1 MKIKKIYISA
11 FGGLKDFTLELNDG
25 LNVVYG
31 NNEDGKSTVAAFIKA
46 MFFGTGRSTK
56 NLAESPRQKYT
67 PWSGDTPAGRI
78 YFENNNK
85 NYCLEREFKKS
96 DSTDR
101 ILLTDL
107 DSGKPIEIGE
117 SVGKQFFGVSSAA
130 FERSLFIGNGDF
142 IKDDAAA
149 SEINGKL
156 SNIAVTGNED
166 VSYKK
171 IEKNILSART
181 KLISKNGKSGSYN
194 EDLQRLDELNARLKK
209 ADEDAKEKLRLNE
222 EETVKRVE
230 FEKLNKEYNKL
241 KAMRDSEQDFKN
253 REMLTEFLDTKRSLD
268 KLNETLTLKDGT
280 VINENFAQKIEFCLN
295 KYNTSADR
303 IAQIEQDIESIKA
316 NVDLQGK
323 IAPEQAKEKIDDLNG
338 EIEKLNQ
345 EKADF
350 EKEETA
356 LTAKITDCEQK
367 LNYEQNRKKAFNPV
381 FLILGIVF
389 AAVSGAAAVMSS
401 TVGAVLGVA
410 AAITFFVLAFVI
422 RPKNT
427 SGISNAQSELTVLTT
442 RLADIK
448 AQKNSTV
455 EKTNNINADI
465 NKLSSVLQADSAVKQ
480 QLSQKTELLQTE
492 QQKAENAKAELLDSV
507 SSLGSIDNTE
517 DVKNILNKLKQ
528 KTEQQKELKLKLKTE
543 SQFLGNIDYDEAQ
556 KKLDSLQDTDA
567 LKGIDFVKV
576 KADFDKISEEKSISK
591 DGLTEIETRLKTSFR
606 NSENPEEIRR
616 EMLSLK
622 EKSDSKKAFCD
633 AADLATTVLEES
645 FYELRRG
652 YGSELEK
659 LTHNIFA
666 ELTDGRYNSVNV
678 SDTLDIS
685 VEQTGVFG
693 TRELGFLSLG
703 TTHQAYLSLR
713 LAIAKLISPDNS
725 LPVFLDDSL
734 AQYDDKRCE
743 HAIKFLQKYCL
754 NGQGILF
761 TCHNSICEIA
771 EKSGITVQKPYK

>member
-107 DSGKPIEIGE
+107 DSGKPVEIGE
-117 SVGKQFFGVSSAA
+117 SVGRQFFGVSREA

-166 VSYKK
+166 VSYKN

-194 EDLQRLDELNARLKK
+194 EDLQKLDELNARLKK

-222 EETVKRVE
+222 KATVKRVE

-241 KAMRDSEQDFKN
+241 KAVLDREQDFKN

-280 VINENFAQKIEFCLN
+280 VVNENFAQKIEFCLN
-295 KYNTSADR
+295 KYNASADR

-316 NVDLQGK
+316 TVDLQGK

-350 EKEETA
+350 EKEEAA
-356 LTAKITDCEQK
+356 LNAKITDCEQK

-389 AAVSGAAAVMSS
+389 AAVSGASAVMSS
-401 TVGAVLGVA
+401 TVGAVLGIA

-422 RPKNT
+422 KPKNT
-427 SGISNAQSELTVLTT
+427 SGISSAQNELTTLAT

-455 EKTNNINADI
+455 EKTNAINADI
-465 NKLSSVLQADSAVKQ
+465 NTLSSVLQADSAVKQ
-480 QLSQKTELLQTE
+480 QLSQKTELLQAE

-507 SSLGSIDNTE
+507 SSFGSIANAE

-556 KKLDSLQDTDA
+556 KKLDSLQDTNA

-576 KADFDKISEEKSISK
+576 RADFNKISEEISILK
-591 DGLTEIETRLKTSFR
+591 DGLTEIATRLKTSFR
-606 NSENPEEIRR
+606 NSENPEEIKR

-622 EKSDSKKAFCD
+622 EKADSKKAFCD

-652 YGSELEK
+652 YGSELEN
-659 LTHNIFA
+659 LTHSIFA

-693 TRELGFLSLG
+693 TRELGYLSLG

-754 NGQGILF
+754 NGQGVLF

-771 EKSGITVQKPYK
+771 EKDGIAVQKPYK

>member
-323 IAPEQAKEKIDDLNG
+323 IAPEQAKEKIDNLNG
-338 EIEKLNQ
+338 EIEKLRQ
-345 EKADF
+345 EKSDF
-350 EKEETA
+350 EKEE
-356 LTAKITDCEQK
+356 LSLNAKITDCEQK

-480 QLSQKTELLQTE
+480 QLSQKTELLQAE
-492 QQKAENAKAELLDSV
+492 QQKAENAKSELLDSV

-576 KADFDKISEEKSISK
+576 RADFDKISEEKSISK

>member
-1 MKIKKIYISA
+1 M
-11 FGGLKDFTLELNDG
+11 
-25 LNVVYG
+25 
-31 NNEDGKSTVAAFIKA
+31 
-46 MFFGTGRSTK
+46 
-56 NLAESPRQKYT
+56 
-67 PWSGDTPAGRI
+67 
-78 YFENNNK
+78 
-85 NYCLEREFKKS
+85 
-96 DSTDR
+96 
-101 ILLTDL
+101 
-107 DSGKPIEIGE
+107 
-117 SVGKQFFGVSSAA
+117 
-130 FERSLFIGNGDF
+130 
-142 IKDDAAA
+142 
-149 SEINGKL
+149 
-156 SNIAVTGNED
+156 
-166 VSYKK
+166 
-171 IEKNILSART
+171 
-181 KLISKNGKSGSYN
+181 
-194 EDLQRLDELNARLKK
+194 
-209 ADEDAKEKLRLNE
+209 
-222 EETVKRVE
+222 
-230 FEKLNKEYNKL
+230 
-241 KAMRDSEQDFKN
+241 
-253 REMLTEFLDTKRSLD
+253 
-268 KLNETLTLKDGT
+268 
-280 VINENFAQKIEFCLN
+280 
-295 KYNTSADR
+295 
-303 IAQIEQDIESIKA
+303 
-316 NVDLQGK
+316 
-323 IAPEQAKEKIDDLNG
+323 
-338 EIEKLNQ
+338 
-345 EKADF
+345 
-350 EKEETA
+350 
-356 LTAKITDCEQK
+356 
-367 LNYEQNRKKAFNPV
+367 
-381 FLILGIVF
+381 
-389 AAVSGAAAVMSS
+389 
-401 TVGAVLGVA
+401 
-410 AAITFFVLAFVI
+410 LAFVI

-427 SGISNAQSELTVLTT
+427 SGIASAQNELTALAT

-480 QLSQKTELLQTE
+480 QLSQKTELLQAE
-492 QQKAENAKAELLDSV
+492 QQKAENAKSELLDSV

>member
-280 VINENFAQKIEFCLN
+280 VINENFAQKIEFALN

-356 LTAKITDCEQK
+356 LTAKITDCKQK

-455 EKTNNINADI
+455 EKTNNINAEI
-465 NKLSSVLQADSAVKQ
+465 NTLSSVLQADSAVKQ

-507 SSLGSIDNTE
+507 SPFGNIDNTE
-517 DVKNILNKLKQ
+517 DVKNILNGLKQ

-576 KADFDKISEEKSISK
+576 KADFDKISEEISILK
-591 DGLTEIETRLKTSFR
+591 DGLTEIATRLKTSFR

-659 LTHNIFA
+659 LTHSIFA

>member
-166 VSYKK
+166 VSYKN

-194 EDLQRLDELNARLKK
+194 EDLQKLDELNARLKK

-280 VINENFAQKIEFCLN
+280 VVNENFAQKIEFAHN

-492 QQKAENAKAELLDSV
+492 QQKAENAKSELLDSV

>member
-401 TVGAVLGVA
+401 TVGAVFSVA

-427 SGISNAQSELTVLTT
+427 SGIASAQNELTALAT

-480 QLSQKTELLQTE
+480 QLSQKTELLQAE
-492 QQKAENAKAELLDSV
+492 QQKAENAKSELLDSV

-659 LTHNIFA
+659 LTHNIFT

>member
-222 EETVKRVE
+222 EATVKRVE
-230 FEKLNKEYNKL
+230 FEKLNKEYNRL
-241 KAMRDSEQDFKN
+241 KAILDSEQDFKN

-280 VINENFAQKIEFCLN
+280 VVNENFAQKIEFALN

-316 NVDLQGK
+316 TVDLQGK
-323 IAPEQAKEKIDDLNG
+323 ISPEQAKEKIDNLNG
-338 EIEKLNQ
+338 EIEKLRQ
-345 EKADF
+345 EKSDF
-350 EKEETA
+350 EKEE
-356 LTAKITDCEQK
+356 LSLNAKITDCEQK

-401 TVGAVLGVA
+401 TVGAVFSVA

-480 QLSQKTELLQTE
+480 QLSQKTELLQAE
-492 QQKAENAKAELLDSV
+492 QQKAENAKSELLDSV

-576 KADFDKISEEKSISK
+576 RADFDKISEEKSISK